1 MPPPQ
6 LVLSRPYILLSHPLL
21 QHTSLINR
29 IRTNNRKVLP
39 DPLPPKITGLVRRF
53 LLRRR
58 NMSLRKIHCCYI
70 IISTEFK
77 EKHTL
82 EQHEL
87 FCCVIVCSGIKENKV
102 LCTKTK
108 ECRKKKKF
116 FPFSS
121 QRALDPFLLVGP
133 GLLINQPKN

>member
-1 MPPPQ
+1 
-6 LVLSRPYILLSHPLL
+6 
-21 QHTSLINR
+21 
-29 IRTNNRKVLP
+29 
-39 DPLPPKITGLVRRF
+39 
-53 LLRRR
+53 
-58 NMSLRKIHCCYI
+58 MSLRKIHCCYI

-108 ECRKKKKF
+108 ECRKKKS
-116 FPFSS
+116 FSLS
-121 QRALDPFLLVGP
+121 PPREPWTPSSLWALDSLSTNLRINSVTYTHIYIKHLRVYSESYILLTSRNFLKKRKTTNNSSCIKVF
-133 GLLINQPKN
+133 